1 MTEALALRNSL
12 SWLEAQNLKES
23 SSLADLLTS
32 VGSVLSEFGYEFRR
46 TLEYF
51 QRRFKRQKLGKVFL
65 TGGGA
70 LVRDFPGWLE
80 SELELPVVVD
90 GWDNFSPRSKTDN
103 SILNKSA
110 LGLALSR

>member
-1 MTEALALRNSL
+1 ALRNNL

-23 SSLADLLTS
+23 TSLAELLTS

-51 QRRFKRQKLGKVFL
+51 QRRFRHQRLGKVYL

-70 LVRDFPGWLE
+70 LVRDFSVWLE
-80 SELELPVVVD
+80 SELELPVVLD
-90 GWDNFSPRSKTDN
+90 GWDNLSPRSKTDN
-103 SILNKSA
+103 SLLNKSA
-110 LGLALSR
+110 LGLALSK